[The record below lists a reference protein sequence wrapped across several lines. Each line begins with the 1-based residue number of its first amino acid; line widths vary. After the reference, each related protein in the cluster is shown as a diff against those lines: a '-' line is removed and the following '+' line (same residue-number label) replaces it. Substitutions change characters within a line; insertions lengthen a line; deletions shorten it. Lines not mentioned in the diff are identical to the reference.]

1 MYPMMP
7 SIKGRSD
14 EIAVKRAA
22 SIARINEL
30 RPDITIYTDGSA
42 DGGCRQGGSA
52 AVITSG
58 DAEDPVKLHVIR
70 TKGAAYTTSCEEEC
84 QALKD
89 AIDWAAIQNPDR
101 ILICTDSQSNCHA
114 LMGFGEETNTLRE
127 KIMSCPSDI
136 IIQWIPGH
144 SDIPGNDMA
153 DYEANMATKEAGE
166 GRPISWAA
174 AKTIVKTVITEKE
187 IEHPRIKEAYAF
199 KSKSKEGKISNRK
212 DQVELARLRAGHHLG
227 FMVTRH
233 RYNEREDPSCPRCR
247 EESTN
252 RQVEQ
257 PLFLDNVEHWL
268 ECEATAAARM
278 KDFGRVTVGL
288 GILTEEPMASLAH
301 AGRTLRGAQWASPT
315 PR

>member
-1 MYPMMP
+1 M
-7 SIKGRSD
+7 
-14 EIAVKRAA
+14 
-22 SIARINEL
+22 
-30 RPDITIYTDGSA
+30 
-42 DGGCRQGGSA
+42 
-52 AVITSG
+52 
-58 DAEDPVKLHVIR
+58 
-70 TKGAAYTTSCEEEC
+70 
-84 QALKD
+84 
-89 AIDWAAIQNPDR
+89 
-101 ILICTDSQSNCHA
+101 
-114 LMGFGEETNTLRE
+114 
-127 KIMSCPSDI
+127 IMSCQSDI
-136 IIQWIPGH
+136 IIQWILGH
-144 SDIPGNDMA
+144 SNIPGNDMA

-227 FMVTRH
+227 FMATRH
-233 RYNEREDPSCPRCR
+233 RYNERKDPSCPRCR

-301 AGRTLRGAQWASPT
+301 ARRTLRGAQWASPT